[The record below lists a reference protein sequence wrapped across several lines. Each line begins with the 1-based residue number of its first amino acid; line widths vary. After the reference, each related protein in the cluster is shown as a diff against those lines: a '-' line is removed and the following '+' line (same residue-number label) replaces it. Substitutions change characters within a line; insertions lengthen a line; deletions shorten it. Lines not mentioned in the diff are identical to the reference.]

1 MFVRGE
7 PGAPGEP
14 GEQVAQGARRARGSP
29 EEEYG
34 YEDKILVAER
44 RGSVAVLDLKS
55 PAGAGC
61 YAVAW
66 STQFSS
72 HL

>member
-14 GEQVAQGARRARGSP
+14 VAPGARRAQGSP

-44 RGSVAVLDLKS
+44 RGLVAVLDLKS

-61 YAVAW
+61 GEKFRQA
-66 STQFSS
+66 
-72 HL
+72 

>member
-1 MFVRGE
+1 MFVQGE

-14 GEQVAQGARRARGSP
+14 VAQGAQHARGSP

-34 YEDKILVAER
+34 YEDKILVAECH
-44 RGSVAVLDLKS
+44 GSVAVLDLKS

-61 YAVAW
+61 EQKLRQA
-66 STQFSS
+66 
-72 HL
+72 

>member
-7 PGAPGEP
+7 QGAPGEP
-14 GEQVAQGARRARGSP
+14 GAQGAQRAQGSP

-34 YEDKILVAER
+34 YEDKILVAEHH
-44 RGSVAVLDLKS
+44 GSVAVLDLKS

-61 YAVAW
+61 GEKYRQA
-66 STQFSS
+66 
-72 HL
+72 

>member
-7 PGAPGEP
+7 PGALGEP
-14 GEQVAQGARRARGSP
+14 GAQGARHARGSP
-29 EEEYG
+29 EEAYG

-44 RGSVAVLDLKS
+44 HGSVAVLDLKS

-61 YAVAW
+61 GEKFRQA
-66 STQFSS
+66 
-72 HL
+72 